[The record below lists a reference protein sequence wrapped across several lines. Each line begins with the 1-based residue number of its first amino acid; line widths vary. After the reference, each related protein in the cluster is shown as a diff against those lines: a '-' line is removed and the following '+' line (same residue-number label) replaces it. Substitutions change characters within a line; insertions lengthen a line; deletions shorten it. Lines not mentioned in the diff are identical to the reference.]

1 MIALKN
7 IEKKFGKFHVLKN
20 ISLDVQPGKIT
31 AIVGPNGSGKTTI
44 IKSILGL
51 VKPESGDILIDD
63 KSIIGEHLYRKN
75 IGYMPQSASFPEN
88 LTVREVIKMIA
99 DLRNEEINIESNLI
113 EILNLIPE
121 MNKQIKN
128 LSGGNKQKLSAYIAL
143 IFNPSI
149 IILDEPTA
157 GLDPVASSNLKQ
169 RILEECSN
177 GKTIILTSHIMT
189 EIEELSDNIIFLID
203 GKIVFDGEVKDL
215 IESSGEHILE
225 KAIANMMTENAN
237 GTYN

>member
-1 MIALKN
+1 LIALKK
-7 IEKKFGKFHVLKN
+7 IDKRFGKFHVLKN
-20 ISLDVQPGKIT
+20 ISLAVQPGKIT

-51 VKPESGDILIDD
+51 VKPDSGDIAINN
-63 KSIIGEHLYRKN
+63 KSIIGEYLYRKN
-75 IGYMPQSASFPEN
+75 IGYMPQSANFPDN
-88 LTVREVIKMIA
+88 LTVQEVIKMVA
-99 DLRNEEINIESNLI
+99 DLRNEIVNTNSNIV
-113 EILNLIPE
+113 EILNLNPE

-169 RILEECSN
+169 KILEERSN
-177 GKTIILTSHIMT
+177 GKTIILTSHIMS
-189 EIEELSDNIIFLID
+189 EIEELADNILFLID
-203 GKIVFDGEVKDL
+203 GRIVFDGEVRDL
-215 IESSGEHILE
+215 IVSRGEHKLE
-225 KAIANMMTENAN
+225 KAIANMMNEKVN